1 MAKPKIRIDAREV
14 LRDLRSGLDDQELMT
29 KFSLSY
35 RQLQRLFRKLIL
47 ADLISPLEL
56 ASRLCVTESQVT
68 ETLDGITKAAGE
80 FDDP

>member
-14 LRDLRSGLDDQELMT
+14 LRDLRSGMDDQELMT

-56 ASRLCVTESQVT
+56 ASRLCVTESQIT
-68 ETLDGITKAAGE
+68 ETLDGAARVAKDL
-80 FDDP
+80 DDL

>member
-1 MAKPKIRIDAREV
+1 MAKPKIRIDAGEV
-14 LRDLRSGLDDQELMT
+14 LGDLRSGMDDQQLMT
-29 KFSLSY
+29 KYGISY

-68 ETLDGITKAAGE
+68 ETLDGIAKSMKEISET
-80 FDDP
+80 

>member
-14 LRDLRSGLDDQELMT
+14 LRDLRSGMDDQELMT

-68 ETLDGITKAAGE
+68 ETLDGIIKTARE
-80 FDDP
+80 LDEP

>member
-14 LRDLRSGLDDQELMT
+14 LRDLRSGMDDQELMT

-56 ASRLCVTESQVT
+56 ASRLCVTESQIT
-68 ETLDGITKAAGE
+68 ETLDGVAKVAKDL
-80 FDDP
+80 DDL

>member
-14 LRDLRSGLDDQELMT
+14 LRDLRSGMEDQELMT

-68 ETLDGITKAAGE
+68 ETLDTITKATKE
-80 FDDP
+80 LDDP